1 MPRGSGSGARQRF
14 IIFSPLKVPA
24 AGSAGSAGI
33 RSSSSTSPG
42 APFLLFPEKLIV
54 FYMIAFHELLEQSS
68 NRAMVQVAK
77 WRDFE
82 CWRRI

>member
-54 FYMIAFHELLEQSS
+54 FNDSLA
-68 NRAMVQVAK
+68 
-77 WRDFE
+77 
-82 CWRRI
+82 RITGAVVKSRYGAGGEMARF

>member
-54 FYMIAFHELLEQSS
+54 IYMIAFQNSGAVVKSRYGAGGEMA
-68 NRAMVQVAK
+68 R
-77 WRDFE
+77 F
-82 CWRRI
+82 